1 LVPSPD
7 GAVQIEFRSN
17 SVAFPAQVY
26 LGVVELSEAPSGA
39 SDGDNVPTYAFDISI
54 AAQGTGLVD
63 TSKFST
69 PVVLYV
75 EYSQENL
82 AAADGD
88 PTRLSLA
95 RFDADTEDWVI
106 VPTQVDTKGRVL
118 RVETIDPGIWGVF
131 VTAAPATSQ
140 LTDVSAGPALLGAAP
155 AAATVVAVPP
165 AAPAAPL
172 ATVASATVVTPPPA
186 APAPGA
192 PAPVEEPSGTPWWTW
207 LILGLGV
214 MSITAGGGAWAY
226 VLAHRRGARQV
237 E

>member
-1 LVPSPD
+1 M
-7 GAVQIEFRSN
+7 
-17 SVAFPAQVY
+17 
-26 LGVVELSEAPSGA
+26 
-39 SDGDNVPTYAFDISI
+39 PTYAFDISI

-82 AAADGD
+82 ATADGD

-95 RFDADTEDWVI
+95 RFDADAEDWVI

-118 RVETIDPGIWGVF
+118 TVETIHPGIWGVF

-140 LTDVSAGPALLGAAP
+140 LTDVPAGTAPLGAPP

-165 AAPAAPL
+165 PAAPAAPL
-172 ATVASATVVTPPPA
+172 ATLATATVVTPAAEAAPPPPA

-192 PAPVEEPSGTPWWTW
+192 PPPVEEPLGIPWWTW

-214 MSITAGGGAWAY
+214 LSITAAGGAWAY
-226 VLAHRRGARQV
+226 LLPHRRWRGRSNN
-237 E
+237 